1 MGGGAGAEVGV
12 AEAVKG
18 APDGRAIGAKWG
30 DADEPG
36 AQPKLR
42 SQHQEKSLRTPV
54 PAVLEEFE
62 DQF

>member
-1 MGGGAGAEVGV
+1 MGGGAGV
-12 AEAVKG
+12 AEAATG
-18 APDGRAIGAKWG
+18 APDGRAFGAKWG

-54 PAVLEEFE
+54 PAVLEEFG